1 MFIMHRIRVNVHKN
15 YLDHLFW
22 AFYYLG
28 TQYTKLSIFPHKETF
43 FFLCHLFKGISEIGV
58 NCNIV

>member
-1 MFIMHRIRVNVHKN
+1 MHRIRVNVHKN

-43 FFLCHLFKGISEIGV
+43 FFYVIYLKEFQRLV
-58 NCNIV
+58 

>member
-43 FFLCHLFKGISEIGV
+43 FFMSFI
-58 NCNIV
+58 